1 MRGSG
6 LDAIV
11 ATSAANVA
19 YLSGYRNRLEVET
32 KEFMLTPGGGTGPA
46 FISLAAAT
54 LGARRPALAV
64 HALFSAGAAGL
75 GVGLYPFGRAELD
88 FAHGRTSH
96 NALTRALGAAQWASP
111 YEALAAAFRDQGIE
125 DGRIGVE
132 LAGLSTRHRRR
143 LAASLPRAELRDC
156 TSIFRVLR
164 AVKTRAEIEL
174 LRDAAQAAE
183 RAAWGTL
190 HEASPDATLD
200 ELATRFGAILA
211 EEGGEVDHFAFSPHG
226 TGIAMH
232 SNATLRDE
240 VAYLDYGCVRR
251 LVRSDTGLTVAF
263 RPLARDLVARF
274 QALADAVAAGAERLR
289 PGTATSNVWQ
299 AMRAEIDGTDLVSSP
314 QGHGIGL
321 EAREYPLIGPSGKG
335 RIRDDCIDLPG
346 ELELEARMVVNLEAA
361 TFLPGIASLHVE
373 RSFVVGSQGTEPLLA
388 EPLDRLLVLTR
399 ARKGRAGIRPH
410 ERKAL

>member
-1 MRGSG
+1 M
-6 LDAIV
+6 
-11 ATSAANVA
+11 
-19 YLSGYRNRLEVET
+19 
-32 KEFMLTPGGGTGPA
+32 
-46 FISLAAAT
+46 
-54 LGARRPALAV
+54 
-64 HALFSAGAAGL
+64 
-75 GVGLYPFGRAELD
+75 
-88 FAHGRTSH
+88 
-96 NALTRALGAAQWASP
+96 
-111 YEALAAAFRDQGIE
+111 
-125 DGRIGVE
+125 
-132 LAGLSTRHRRR
+132 
-143 LAASLPRAELRDC
+143 
-156 TSIFRVLR
+156 
-164 AVKTRAEIEL
+164 
-174 LRDAAQAAE
+174 
-183 RAAWGTL
+183 
-190 HEASPDATLD
+190 
-200 ELATRFGAILA
+200 RFGAILA
-211 EEGGEVDHFAFSPHG
+211 EEGAEVDHFAFSPRG

-263 RPLARDLVARF
+263 RPPVRDLVARF
-274 QALADAVAAGAERLR
+274 QVLADAVAAGAERLR

-321 EAREYPLIGPSGKG
+321 EAREYPLIGPSGKS

-399 ARKGRAGIRPH
+399 ARKRRAGIRPH
-410 ERKAL
+410 ERKAS